1 MVDRELKRL
10 RATDRVGDE
19 ELLDAA
25 QGVGLSDIESL
36 YAHLGQGTR
45 SLTSIIRRLV
55 PSAEQAGP
63 LERFRNASAEV
74 LRNLTRGKGHGVRL
88 HGLDNVLLHFAR
100 CCQPVPGDRVIG
112 IVTQGRG
119 VSVHQADCANTFE
132 DRVPAERRVEVT
144 WDTRPDE
151 VFPVRLV
158 VYGSDRQGMLADIT
172 KTIAA
177 LKVNIRSAGMASED
191 KTARGVF
198 LVEVPNLRK
207 LTETLQAVQRIKGVT
222 RVERQQ
228 APKIRARRDP
238 GQGGDGHGDDAGGAA
253 AKRHR

>member
-1 MVDRELKRL
+1 
-10 RATDRVGDE
+10 
-19 ELLDAA
+19 
-25 QGVGLSDIESL
+25 
-36 YAHLGQGTR
+36 
-45 SLTSIIRRLV
+45 
-55 PSAEQAGP
+55 
-63 LERFRNASAEV
+63 
-74 LRNLTRGKGHGVRL
+74 
-88 HGLDNVLLHFAR
+88 
-100 CCQPVPGDRVIG
+100 
-112 IVTQGRG
+112 
-119 VSVHQADCANTFE
+119 VHQADCANTFE

-228 APKIRARRDP
+228 APKISARRDA
-238 GQGGDGHGDDAGGAA
+238 GRGGDGHGDDAGGAA
-253 AKRHR
+253 AQRRR